1 MDRLLRRA
9 RNPLT
14 ALALL
19 TTAAAPDVDSARW
32 QARAERVT
40 ITRDDWGIPHVRGA
54 SDADAVFGMSY
65 AQGEDDFARVE
76 ANYLTALGRT
86 AEADGEDAIW
96 ADLRQRLF
104 TDPAALR
111 AQYAACPPWLR
122 ALMEAWADGLNFYL
136 ATHPATKPKVL
147 TRFEPWMVLSFT
159 EGSIGGDVERIPL
172 SDLKTFYGRPTPPTP
187 EEAGSVPREP
197 SGSNGIAIAPKL
209 TRGGNALLLIN
220 PHTSFYFRSEA
231 QVTSGE
237 GLNAYGAS
245 TWGQFFVYQGFNAHA
260 GWMHTSSTVDN
271 VDQFAERVARAGNGW
286 TYRYGRETRPVVAK
300 EVSIR
305 FRRPDG
311 SMGERRFTTWRTH
324 HGPIT
329 AAGQGR
335 WIATALMWRPVPALE
350 QSWLRTK
357 ATDLASYMAVAERRA
372 NSSNDTLFADDQ
384 GEIAFLMPQFMPRRD
399 DRFDYTRPVDGSD
412 PATDWQGLHALDTLP
427 SVANPRVG
435 WVHNTND
442 WPWSAAGSDSPKAAD
457 FPRYMDQVG
466 GNARGQHAD
475 LLLTGERGWTAERLR
490 AAAYDPYLPA
500 FARLV
505 PGLVA
510 AWRALPPGDPRRR
523 ALAAPVATL
532 ARWDH
537 RWNYGSVATSLAV
550 FWGDQL
556 WSEVGSAAQAE
567 RVGVPDYIAARVTPA
582 AKLAA
587 LEAAVA
593 RLTASF
599 GTWRTSW
606 GRINRFQ
613 RLDDAIR
620 PRFDDAEP
628 STPVPFTSAQWGSLA
643 SFGARAW
650 PDTKRY
656 YGTSGNSFVAVVEFG
671 PRVKAMAVMAG
682 GQSGDPA
689 SAHFADQIHRYAT
702 GRLRPVYF
710 HPDELAGHIER
721 IYQPGHGR
729 ATTCTSS
736 PRITSKR
743 TLMFGATPGSN
754 SKAGRR
760 LRRARGDV
768 IQSGG
773 GGYVAHFAAATDRAD
788 HAGSDHRQVTQPAP

>member
-9 RNPLT
+9 GNPL
-14 ALALL
+14 LLVVLL
-19 TTAAAPDVDSARW
+19 TSVAAAPDAETARW
-32 QARAERVT
+32 QAQAARVT
-40 ITRDDWGIPHVRGA
+40 ITRDDWGIPHIRGR

-65 AQGEDDFARVE
+65 AQAEDDFARVE

-86 AEADGEDAIW
+86 AEAEGEEAIW

-104 TDPAALR
+104 VDPAELR

-136 ATHPATKPKVL
+136 ATHPATKPRVL
-147 TRFEPWMVLSFT
+147 TRFEPWMALAFT
-159 EGSIGGDVERIPL
+159 EGSIGGDIERIPL
-172 SDLKTFYGRPTPPTP
+172 ADLKTFYGRPTPPSP
-187 EEAGSVPREP
+187 EDRGSVPREP

-209 TRGGNALLLIN
+209 TRAGHALLLIN

-231 QVTSGE
+231 QVTSDE

-271 VDQFAERVARAGNGW
+271 VDQFAEAVTRRGSGW
-286 TYRYGRETRPVVAK
+286 SYRYGTETRPVATRAVT
-300 EVSIR
+300 VR

-311 SMGERRFTTWRTH
+311 GFGERRFTTWRTH

-329 AAGQGR
+329 AAKDGR

-357 ATDLASYMAVAERRA
+357 ATDLASYLQVAERKA
-372 NSSNDTLFADDQ
+372 NSSNDTLFADDR
-384 GEIAFLMPQFMPRRD
+384 GAIAFLMPQFMPLRD

-412 PATDWQGLHALDTLP
+412 PATDWNGLHALATLP
-427 SVANPRVG
+427 SVLDPRTG

-442 WPWSAAGSDSPKAAD
+442 WPWSAAGPDSPKAAD
-457 FPRYMDQVG
+457 YPRYMDQVG
-466 GNARGQHAD
+466 GNARGEHAD
-475 LLLTGERGWTAERLR
+475 LLLTGKRGWTAERLR

-500 FARLV
+500 FARLL

-510 AWRALPPGDPRRR
+510 AWRALPANDPRRA
-523 ALAAPVATL
+523 ALADPVATL

-537 RWNYGSVATSLAV
+537 RWGYDSVATSLAV

-556 WSEVGSAAQAE
+556 WREVGERAQAE
-567 RVGVPDYIAARVTPA
+567 RVAVPEYIATRVTPA
-582 AKLAA
+582 QKLAA
-587 LEAAVA
+587 LDAAVTRLA
-593 RLTASF
+593 RDF
-599 GTWRTSW
+599 GSWRTSW
-606 GRINRFQ
+606 RAINRFQ
-613 RLDDAIR
+613 RLDGAIR
-620 PRFDDAEP
+620 PHFDDARP

-643 SFGARAW
+643 SFGAKAW
-650 PDTKRY
+650 PGTKRY

-671 PRVKAMAVMAG
+671 RRVKAMAVMAG

-689 SAHFADQIHRYAT
+689 SPHFADQIDRYAA

-710 HPDELAGHIER
+710 HPDEIAGHVER
-721 IYQPGHGR
+721 VYRPGER
-729 ATTCTSS
+729 
-736 PRITSKR
+736 
-743 TLMFGATPGSN
+743 
-754 SKAGRR
+754 
-760 LRRARGDV
+760 
-768 IQSGG
+768 
-773 GGYVAHFAAATDRAD
+773 
-788 HAGSDHRQVTQPAP
+788 